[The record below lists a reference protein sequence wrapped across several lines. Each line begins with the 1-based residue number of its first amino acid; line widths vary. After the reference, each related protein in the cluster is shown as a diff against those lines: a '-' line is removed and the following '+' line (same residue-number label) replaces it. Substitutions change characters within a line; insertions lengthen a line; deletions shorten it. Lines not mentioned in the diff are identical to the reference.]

1 MFLGLRRIKDIDLA
15 KEDERP
21 RSKGAEIPYFGGG
34 SQKKARRSATSDDV
48 ANESDAGPWACSKCT
63 YLHEKADEWGY
74 LACNICGAPKP
85 KPDGA

>member
-1 MFLGLRRIKDIDLA
+1 MD
-15 KEDERP
+15 
-21 RSKGAEIPYFGGG
+21 SYFGGG

>member
-1 MFLGLRRIKDIDLA
+1 MD
-15 KEDERP
+15 
-21 RSKGAEIPYFGGG
+21 SYFGGGG

-74 LACNICGAPKP
+74 LACNMCGAQKPGAP